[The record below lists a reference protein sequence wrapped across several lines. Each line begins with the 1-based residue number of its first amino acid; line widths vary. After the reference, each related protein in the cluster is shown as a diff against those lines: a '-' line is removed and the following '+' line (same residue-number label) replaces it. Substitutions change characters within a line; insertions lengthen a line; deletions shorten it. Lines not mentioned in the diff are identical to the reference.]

1 MRATKRNETRLGSVK
16 QSSFK
21 TLLGLV
27 CNEDRKKEKKKEK
40 IPRVESACVVQD
52 VSNIREVPNN
62 QVCVN
67 IICVSLKQFLLL
79 LDHNDDALS
88 LSLSVEERS

>member
-1 MRATKRNETRLGSVK
+1 MK

-21 TLLGLV
+21 TLRGLV
-27 CNEDRKKEKKKEK
+27 CNEDGKKERKKEK
-40 IPRVESACVVQD
+40 ILRVESACVVQD

-67 IICVSLKQFLLL
+67 IICVSLKQILLL
-79 LDHNDDALS
+79 LDHDDDAFSLS
-88 LSLSVEERS
+88 LSLSLSLFLSVCVEERP

>member
-1 MRATKRNETRLGSVK
+1 
-16 QSSFK
+16 
-21 TLLGLV
+21 LV

-40 IPRVESACVVQD
+40 ILRVESACVVQD

-67 IICVSLKQFLLL
+67 FICVSLKQFLLR
-79 LDHNDDALS
+79 LDHDIAAFSPSLS
-88 LSLSVEERS
+88 LSLSRKKTLKTLMLLCRRKTLKALMILC